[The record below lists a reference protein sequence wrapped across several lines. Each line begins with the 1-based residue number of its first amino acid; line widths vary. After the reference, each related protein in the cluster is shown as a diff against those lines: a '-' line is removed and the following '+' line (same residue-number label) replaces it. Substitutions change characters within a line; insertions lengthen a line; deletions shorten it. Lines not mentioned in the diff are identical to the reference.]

1 MAGDTI
7 TLSDLQSVF
16 GKPFFDQF
24 KESQRNQVQALDKL
38 QTLVGDSFSTITTY
52 LEKVNSIVEAVK
64 ALQQPS
70 SKADEGTDK
79 PGGLNDIKT
88 VSADRAKSL
97 SSSSKVIPVYAVN
110 DSLKDVKKEKKTDAK
125 EPGLL
130 ANLVSGMFG
139 KKESKKTFIGKK
151 NEAAHDT
158 VNIEFTPKTKVML
171 EDILDSELLSFYH
184 KLETPL
190 NEIQYILKDILNNT
204 APKKEKPKSI
214 LDYLGDLA
222 MMLGPILGP
231 LLLMLGG
238 AAASIAGI
246 AALISGLT
254 DSGPLK
260 GLKKLLGRG
269 GLALGLS
276 ILKKGAVKLSKAFG
290 DLAKLF
296 FGEKVIKGFTT
307 TVSSA
312 MKKFGSR
319 VTSLRMLFFKRI
331 EDALLKVPRMAIK
344 YVKDFFGVGTK
355 AVGSMTKGL
364 GMKGGKGIINTLFK
378 GIGKLFSKNVLKRI
392 PIIGTIL
399 GLSFAYSRFK
409 KGDIIGGIIDVAS
422 ALATMIPGIGTALSI
437 GLDVL
442 NAFLDVKSGGADAK
456 ANTKKL
462 DIFKDIFAKI
472 GKGIMSVIDS
482 ILVGIVDMI
491 PEWGGLRSIAVKSL
505 KSMGIDIAGIKESQ
519 AKEAEEEKIKA
530 AKATSETKPPSAK
543 TETNENSTPS
553 TQIEA
558 SVEPKE
564 LQLPSTAEGDNEQ
577 AEKLGDVHET
587 VKSQNDLIAQMLT
600 FSKQTAENTNA
611 LVTNFAQFKENAGK
625 TIQMNNINNS
635 QNFSSGPASSTDFR
649 SSMKK

>member
-1 MAGDTI
+1 
-7 TLSDLQSVF
+7 
-16 GKPFFDQF
+16 
-24 KESQRNQVQALDKL
+24 
-38 QTLVGDSFSTITTY
+38 
-52 LEKVNSIVEAVK
+52 
-64 ALQQPS
+64 
-70 SKADEGTDK
+70 
-79 PGGLNDIKT
+79 
-88 VSADRAKSL
+88 
-97 SSSSKVIPVYAVN
+97 
-110 DSLKDVKKEKKTDAK
+110 
-125 EPGLL
+125 
-130 ANLVSGMFG
+130 
-139 KKESKKTFIGKK
+139 
-151 NEAAHDT
+151 
-158 VNIEFTPKTKVML
+158 ML

-190 NEIQYILKDILNNT
+190 NDIQYILKDILNNT
-204 APKKEKPKSI
+204 VPKKEKPKGI

-222 MMLGPILGP
+222 KMLGPILGP

-254 DSGPLK
+254 DNGPLK

-276 ILKKGAVKLSKAFG
+276 ILKKGALKISKAFG

-296 FGEKVIKGFTT
+296 FGEKAIKGFTT

-312 MKKFGSR
+312 MKKFGRR

-331 EDALLKVPRMAIK
+331 EDALLKVPKMAIK
-344 YVKDFFGVGTK
+344 YVKDFFGIGTK
-355 AVGSMTKGL
+355 AVGGITKGL

-378 GIGKLFSKNVLKRI
+378 GIGKLFGKNVLKRI

-442 NAFLDVKSGGADAK
+442 NAFMDVKAGGSDAK
-456 ANTKKL
+456 ASTKKL

-472 GKGIMSVIDS
+472 GKGIMGVIDS

-505 KSMGIDIAGIKESQ
+505 KSMGIDIAGIKASQ

-530 AKATSETKPPSAK
+530 ANEAKAPSAK
-543 TETNENSTPS
+543 TEENEKSTPS
-553 TQIEA
+553 AQTEA
-558 SVEPKE
+558 AVEPKE
-564 LQLPSTAEGDNEQ
+564 TQLPSTAEGDNEQ
-577 AEKLGDVHET
+577 TEKLGDMHET

-600 FSKQTAENTNA
+600 YSKQTAENTNA
-611 LVTNFAQFKENAGK
+611 MITSFAQFKENAGK
-625 TIQMNNINNS
+625 TIQMNSINNL

-649 SSMKK
+649 TSMKR